1 VFSLGTRASSTTK
14 PGCHDIADILLK
26 VVLKHQKSNHVL
38 KKKIIMNFQL
48 FFLLHLKICHHKL
61 IIQQS
66 FEINKYY
73 STNSDETRN
82 TVMLFCVS
90 SILIVIWMF
99 NLVQIIVNIMA
110 RGINKASLG
119 MMVVVFDVL
128 VKMHSVDFTDVW
140 QGNIGIDNLY
150 HLSFFHFSFD
160 LTEALSVSINKLIL
174 LLKII
179 C

>member
-1 VFSLGTRASSTTK
+1 
-14 PGCHDIADILLK
+14 
-26 VVLKHQKSNHVL
+26 
-38 KKKIIMNFQL
+38 
-48 FFLLHLKICHHKL
+48 
-61 IIQQS
+61 
-66 FEINKYY
+66 
-73 STNSDETRN
+73 
-82 TVMLFCVS
+82 
-90 SILIVIWMF
+90 MF

-160 LTEALSVSINKLIL
+160 LTKGLSVSINKLIL